1 MTGFSD
7 SNVLESLGFLPR
19 LTEVP
24 VVAMMFAAF
33 YHIDNKGKKA
43 LWCVVCDKV
52 SHLSP
57 FDCTVCT

>member
-24 VVAMMFAAF
+24 VVTTVNPSL
-33 YHIDNKGKKA
+33 YHIDK
-43 LWCVVCDKV
+43 
-52 SHLSP
+52 
-57 FDCTVCT
+57 